1 MAKLKRDKYYSDNKN
16 WEIPE
21 YEVFEFFQ
29 KKTKYCI
36 GIPVINE
43 GKKIKMQIEGM
54 KRYSKMVDILIFDGG
69 STDGSVN
76 LGFLKKMSI
85 RALIISSSG
94 QGRQLRAGLAFAL
107 GQGYEGVITVD
118 GNGKDDISAIPEFI
132 KALDQGYDFVQG
144 SRFLAGGYYKNNPI
158 DRLLIARLI
167 ISPILSIA
175 AGYWYSDAPNA
186 FRGYSRRY
194 LLHPGV
200 QPFRNEFIRYELL
213 FYLTIRANRLK
224 LKTKEIPVTRTY
236 PKGQIPTKIVGFKKI
251 IDLLNIFKIAL
262 GVYNP

>member
-1 MAKLKRDKYYSDNKN
+1 MAKLKKDKYYSDSKN
-16 WEIPE
+16 WEVPK
-21 YEVFEFFQ
+21 YEILEFFP

-43 GKKIKMQIEGM
+43 GRKFNKQIEKM
-54 KRYSKMVDILIFDGG
+54 RKYSKMADILIFDGG
-69 STDGSVN
+69 STDNSVEPA
-76 LGFLKKMSI
+76 FLKKMGI

-94 QGRQLRAGLAFAL
+94 QGRQLRAGLSFVL
-107 GQGYEGVITVD
+107 EQGYEGVITID

-132 KALDQGYDFVQG
+132 RALDRRYDFIQG
-144 SRFLAGGYYKNNPI
+144 SRFLAGGYHENTPL

-175 AGYWYSDAPNA
+175 AGYWYTDTPNA
-186 FRGYSRRY
+186 FRGYSRKY
-194 LLHPGV
+194 LLHPEV
-200 QPFRNEFIRYELL
+200 QPFRRGFNRYELL

-236 PKGQIPTKIVGFKKI
+236 PKGQTPTKIVGIKKI
-251 IDLLNIFKIAL
+251 IDLFNIFKIAVGL
-262 GVYNP
+262 YNP